1 MDKKLHDN
9 LLHPP
14 SAMPTLPEAQDLF
27 FFKAQCENFLPKLR
41 GFIALCRLRFVS
53 SA

>member
-9 LLHPP
+9 LLHPH

-41 GFIALCRLRFVS
+41 GFIALCHLKFVS